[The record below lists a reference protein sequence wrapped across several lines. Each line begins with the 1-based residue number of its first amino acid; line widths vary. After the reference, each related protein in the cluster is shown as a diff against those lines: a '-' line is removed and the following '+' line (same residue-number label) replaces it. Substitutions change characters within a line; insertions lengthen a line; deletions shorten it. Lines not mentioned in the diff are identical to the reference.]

1 MELERNM
8 NKAIQKMT
16 MALEVCGAL
25 GEFVELCIC
34 ELQRIALAVDFDL
47 KTQHAAQCGDNLL

>member
-16 MALEVCGAL
+16 MALAVCGKL
-25 GEFVELCIC
+25 GVFVESCIDK
-34 ELQRIALAVDFDL
+34 LQRIALAVDFDL
-47 KTQHAAQCGDNLL
+47 KTQHAAQSGDNLL